1 MWQFY
6 NDARPKKPGGP
17 LRISEKDEDGER
29 KTRRIE
35 DGCIFL
41 NRKGHEAEGFTGSFG
56 CVLHHV
62 AQRDGKH
69 FADTKPDVC
78 WQLPLRR
85 SFETRE
91 YGEREYSVTVIGE
104 YERLAWG
111 DGGEDFDWYCTSNS
125 DAHVGT
131 EPVYVS
137 NKYELE
143 LLMGKD
149 AYNELARL
157 CDVRM
162 TIEKR
167 QHDGRVRERQHN
179 RRAQRHRLQ
188 PADQHHSSR
197 PSHPS
202 GLQARAKGR
211 CRTG

>member
-6 NDARPKKPGGP
+6 NEARPKKPGGP

-29 KTRRIE
+29 KTRRVE

-41 NRKGHEAEGFTGSFG
+41 NRKGYEAEGYTGSFG

-111 DGGEDFDWYCTSNS
+111 DGGDDFDWYCTSNS

-131 EPVYVS
+131 QPVYIS

-149 AYNELARL
+149 AYAELARL

-162 TIEKR
+162 EHIR
-167 QHDGRVRERQHN
+167 DASARSLPLFIIQHPATLA
-179 RRAQRHRLQ
+179 AQ
-188 PADQHHSSR
+188 
-197 PSHPS
+197 
-202 GLQARAKGR
+202 KK
-211 CRTG
+211 